1 MMYRAPMVLSLAGK
15 AEAVLVDIVNNPIA
29 LQDRDRW
36 AESIA
41 AICAGTVLVGNL
53 RPIKVGQQDDNYLE
67 GAPILTS
74 PCRLSHND
82 HRETCRGY

>member
-15 AEAVLVDIVNNPIA
+15 AEAVLVDIVITPIT

-41 AICAGTVLVGNL
+41 AICAGTVLVITGTWESAT
-53 RPIKVGQQDDNYLE
+53 RKS
-67 GAPILTS
+67 LT
-74 PCRLSHND
+74 
-82 HRETCRGY
+82 TG